1 VKAVKERLLREGER
15 GFVVKG
21 AGYFPVLIK
30 LRDGSLA
37 AVLRSGAP
45 HIGVGGRLDFVRS
58 PDGGKTWSS
67 PQTIVYMPPDTR
79 NPAFGQAPDGKLI
92 LAFAVTGPYPKGK
105 WQPPISTRYSV
116 WLTLSEDN
124 GQTWLPPRSLKVS
137 PLAYGSPYG
146 KIVSLP
152 DGTLLLPVYQWDEE
166 QRYGSYILRSRD
178 GGWNWDEPTL
188 IAEGHNEAALT
199 VLPDGTL
206 LAVVRRNDNSL
217 SECYS
222 EDGGRTWTPPQ
233 KLTEAPYHPADVIVL
248 SSGRVLL
255 TFGRRI
261 EPYGAEA
268 VLGEFENGRVKWLW
282 ETRTLIEW
290 RAANPDCGYPSS
302 VQLDDGTI
310 VTLVYGVG
318 LKDDTVEGAF
328 CVWIRYREDAL
339 LCS

>member
-1 VKAVKERLLREGER
+1 
-15 GFVVKG
+15 
-21 AGYFPVLIK
+21 
-30 LRDGSLA
+30 
-37 AVLRSGAP
+37 
-45 HIGVGGRLDFVRS
+45 
-58 PDGGKTWSS
+58 
-67 PQTIVYMPPDTR
+67 
-79 NPAFGQAPDGKLI
+79 

-233 KLTEAPYHPADVIVL
+233 KLTEAPYHLADVIVL

-261 EPYGAEA
+261 ELYGSEA

-328 CVWIRYREDAL
+328 CVWIRYREGAL
-339 LCS
+339 LRP

>member
-116 WLTLSEDN
+116 WLTFSEDN
-124 GQTWLPPRSLKVS
+124 GQTWLPPS
-137 PLAYGSPYG
+137 
-146 KIVSLP
+146 
-152 DGTLLLPVYQWDEE
+152 
-166 QRYGSYILRSRD
+166 
-178 GGWNWDEPTL
+178 
-188 IAEGHNEAALT
+188 
-199 VLPDGTL
+199 
-206 LAVVRRNDNSL
+206 
-217 SECYS
+217 
-222 EDGGRTWTPPQ
+222 
-233 KLTEAPYHPADVIVL
+233 
-248 SSGRVLL
+248 
-255 TFGRRI
+255 
-261 EPYGAEA
+261 
-268 VLGEFENGRVKWLW
+268 
-282 ETRTLIEW
+282 LIESFAFGI
-290 RAANPDCGYPSS
+290 RFALRENRFPSRWHIAPPRVS
-302 VQLDDGTI
+302 VG
-310 VTLVYGVG
+310 
-318 LKDDTVEGAF
+318 
-328 CVWIRYREDAL
+328 
-339 LCS
+339 

>member
-1 VKAVKERLLREGER
+1 MRVMKERRLREGER
-15 GFVVKG
+15 GFVVRN

-37 AVLRSGAP
+37 AVVRSGAP
-45 HIGVGGRLDFVRS
+45 HIGAGGRIDLVRS
-58 PDGGKTWSS
+58 LDGGKTWSS
-67 PQTIVYMPPDTR
+67 PRTIVYMPPDTR
-79 NPAFGQAPDGKLI
+79 NPAFGQAVGGTLI
-92 LAFAVTGPYPKGK
+92 LAFAVTGPYLKGE
-105 WQPPISTRYSV
+105 WQPPVSTRYTL
-116 WLTLSEDN
+116 WLTFSEDS
-124 GQTWLPPRSLKVS
+124 GQTWFPPRPLKVS

-152 DGTLLLPVYQWDEE
+152 DGTMLLPLYQWDEG
-166 QRYGSYILRSRD
+166 RNYGSYVLRSRD
-178 GGWNWDEPTL
+178 DGWSWDEPTL
-188 IAEGHNEAALT
+188 VAEGHNEAALT
-199 VLPDGTL
+199 VLPNGTL
-206 LAVVRRNDNSL
+206 LAVIRRSDNSL

-222 EDGGRTWTPPQ
+222 EDGGRSWTPPQ
-233 KLTEAPYHPADVIVL
+233 KLTEMSYHPADVIVL

-255 TFGRRI
+255 TFGRRT

-268 VLGEFENGRVKWLW
+268 VLGEVENGRVRWLW

-302 VQLDDGTI
+302 AQLDNGTI

-318 LKDDTVEGAF
+318 LKGDAVEDAF

-339 LCS
+339 LHS